1 MATNC
6 GKNPC
11 ATSSTNT
18 ATCESLPSQIQNF
31 TDQFFGTVTK
41 TEVNGV
47 VTWTL
52 PCSLDIGLPNNPRA
66 EGEGLSCYFLRLFS
80 EGIIGL
86 TGPQGEAGDD
96 GSDGN
101 DAYTVTLASFE
112 QPTLDNP
119 TVTIRTAYNPAI
131 VEGIN
136 IFVETSGW
144 YQVDTTNVNGY
155 INVTLTKAVTGA
167 TGTITAGKLVV
178 PAGYPGASVQG
189 IQGVQGPQGDKGD
202 PGESLTEDNG
212 QFQVNSGTDYALQ
225 VTSTAVSFTT
235 STPSFVLPEA
245 GKYLLSYTLELVGQA
260 GILDND
266 IATVKLF
273 NTSIAADV
281 PGSTHRKNFIAE
293 SEIVSVSWTGIYQTD
308 GPSKTIALYG
318 DCTTSDKVTVVA
330 AKTTMTY
337 VRVE

>member
-11 ATSSTNT
+11 STSSTNT
-18 ATCESLPSQIQNF
+18 AECESLPSQIQNF

-47 VTWTL
+47 VSWIL
-52 PCSLDIGLPNNPRA
+52 PCNLDVGLPNNSRA
-66 EGEGLSCYFLRLFS
+66 EGEGLACYFLRLFE
-80 EGIIGL
+80 EGIVGL
-86 TGPQGEAGDD
+86 TGPQGETGAD
-96 GSDGN
+96 GTNGN
-101 DAYTVTLASFE
+101 NAYTVTLASFE

-136 IFVETSGW
+136 IFVESSGW

-189 IQGVQGPQGDKGD
+189 EQGPQGPQGEQGEA
-202 PGESLTEDNG
+202 GESLTEDNG

-225 VTSTAVSFTT
+225 VTSTAVAFTT
-235 STPSFVLPEA
+235 STPSFVLPDA
-245 GKYLLSYTLELVGQA
+245 GTYLLSFTTELVGLT

-273 NTSIAADV
+273 NQSIAADV
-281 PGSTHRKNFIAE
+281 PGSAHRKNFISEA
-293 SEIVSVSWTGIYQTD
+293 EIVSVSWTGLYQTD

-318 DCTTSDKVTVVA
+318 DCTTSDKVSVVA
-330 AKTTMTY
+330 ARTTMTY

>member
-1 MATNC
+1 MKCNN
-6 GKNPC
+6 NPC
-11 ATSSTNT
+11 KTTQTNT
-18 ATCESLPSQIQNF
+18 AECESLPSQIQNF

-41 TEVNGV
+41 TEVDGV
-47 VTWTL
+47 VGWLL
-52 PCSLDIGLPNNPRA
+52 PCNLDVGLPNNPRA
-66 EGEGLSCYFLRLFS
+66 DGEGLACYFLRLFD

-86 TGPQGEAGDD
+86 TGPQGEAGED
-96 GSDGN
+96 GSAGN

-119 TVTIRTAYNPAI
+119 AVTIRTAYNPAI
-131 VEGIN
+131 VEGLN
-136 IFVETSGW
+136 IFVATSGW

-178 PAGYPGASVQG
+178 PAGYPGASVTGPQG
-189 IQGVQGPQGDKGD
+189 IQGPQGEQGE
-202 PGESLTEDNG
+202 PGESLTEENG

-225 VTSTAVSFTT
+225 VTSTAVAFTT
-235 STPSFVLPEA
+235 STPSFVLPDA
-245 GKYLLSYTLELVGQA
+245 GTYLLSFTAELVGQA
-260 GILDND
+260 GVLDND

-281 PGSTHRKNFIAE
+281 PGSTQRKNFI
-293 SEIVSVSWTGIYQTD
+293 SDTEIVSVSWTGIYQTD

-318 DCTTSDKVTVVA
+318 DCTTSDKVKVTA
-330 AKTTMTY
+330 ARTTMSY